1 MFICICK
8 TQSKKMAAP
17 SKRNVQ
23 PIIIRRTASIA
34 VCIDMFDGY
43 DVVVNN
49 AKIDQPMY
57 IPKPQ
62 LTFEPEIESK
72 LQEVLTQK

>member
-8 TQSKKMAAP
+8 TQNKKTPAP

-23 PIIIRRTASIA
+23 PIIIRKTATVAFS
-34 VCIDMFDGY
+34 IDMFDGY

-49 AKIDQPMY
+49 AKIDQLMY

-72 LQEVLTQK
+72 LQQVLTRK

>member
-8 TQSKKMAAP
+8 TQSKKTPAP

-23 PIIIRRTASIA
+23 PIIIRKTATVAFS
-34 VCIDMFDGY
+34 IDMFDGY

-49 AKIDQPMY
+49 AKLI
-57 IPKPQ
+57 
-62 LTFEPEIESK
+62 S
-72 LQEVLTQK
+72 